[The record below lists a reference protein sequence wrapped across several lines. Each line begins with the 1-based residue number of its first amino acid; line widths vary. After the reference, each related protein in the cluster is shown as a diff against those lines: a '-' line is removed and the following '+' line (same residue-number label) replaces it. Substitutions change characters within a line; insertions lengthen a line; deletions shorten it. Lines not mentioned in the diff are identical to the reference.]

1 MLIRFFDGAIHQLER
16 GLAYANRRHEVLVQ
30 NIANLETPG
39 FKAKDL
45 LFEDALNPAATA
57 GGMPVPLSPDDRGVR
72 LPRLVQSNDGTPT
85 ADGNDVNLD
94 RQMARMSEN
103 TLYQHAL
110 VQILSGQFNALKQ
123 AIAGRV

>member
-1 MLIRFFDGAIHQLER
+1 MLIRFFDGAVNQLER

-57 GGMPVPLSPDDRGVR
+57 GGLPVPLSRDDRGGR
-72 LPRLVQSNDGTPT
+72 MPRLVQSNDSKPT
-85 ADGNDVNLD
+85 ADGNDVNID
-94 RQMARMSEN
+94 RQMARLSEN
-103 TLYQHAL
+103 TLYHHAL

-123 AIAGRV
+123 AISGRV